1 MVGDDYLA
9 YYTTADE
16 TVIYT
21 ENGSQDAY
29 CTWSGPITIQD
40 IFAVFAEDEKRL
52 SKAFMQKFLKKWTL
66 CTKDA
71 EGNEK
76 VHPVPILVNAP
87 YQVP

>member
-1 MVGDDYLA
+1 
-9 YYTTADE
+9 
-16 TVIYT
+16 
-21 ENGSQDAY
+21 
-29 CTWSGPITIQD
+29 
-40 IFAVFAEDEKRL
+40 
-52 SKAFMQKFLKKWTL
+52 MQKFLKKWAL